1 MMPGI
6 CFCSRVSREN
16 HMCYH
21 GHTFCPKAVS
31 IQLFFTGTI
40 MTETLSRN
48 QAWLRVMVLAVAA
61 FVFNTTEFIPV
72 ALLSDISAGFRCN
85 PQRPD

>member
-1 MMPGI
+1 
-6 CFCSRVSREN
+6 
-16 HMCYH
+16 
-21 GHTFCPKAVS
+21 
-31 IQLFFTGTI
+31 

>member
-1 MMPGI
+1 
-6 CFCSRVSREN
+6 
-16 HMCYH
+16 
-21 GHTFCPKAVS
+21 
-31 IQLFFTGTI
+31 

-72 ALLSDISAGFRCN
+72 ALLSDISAGFSMQ
-85 PQRPD
+85 PAETGLMITIYAWGGGADVAAADAADGAY